1 MSRFGGIFTLGRPD
15 LRGHYH
21 PAREELV
28 LRNKTH
34 MTYEGQQAMP
44 PNFIYS
50 TRRELAILAENCPQL
65 LHTPQHALVHAG
77 IDAIMFDDSSM
88 TVWLV
93 QVTHGS
99 PRPVS
104 PEGLLFLLEVVRE
117 SPYEPSPTHPWQ
129 FVYAIRGQ
137 PANIFFHLSG
147 KERTQRFSISFWMP
161 RIKPYVMQ
169 LRDTK
174 MDLNSSRD
182 PYEQWGLPCKVSQK
196 SSPSL
201 PRRLAH
207 SMGHLFPKYR
217 RTTESSTVQ
226 DELTSD
232 INSAIIRESGVPGAQ
247 LLGKIVR
254 EQDLGTVDHYVRDD
268 EQAQTSSW
276 GKRLAEM
283 CR

>member
-21 PAREELV
+21 LAREELV

-34 MTYEGQQAMP
+34 MTYEGRRAVLP
-44 PNFIYS
+44 SFVYS

-65 LHTPQHALVHAG
+65 LLTPQHALVHPG

-93 QVTHGS
+93 QVTPGS

-129 FVYAIRGQ
+129 FVQAIRGQ
-137 PANIFFHLSG
+137 PTNIFFHLSG
-147 KERTQRFSISFWMP
+147 KERTQRFSMSFWMP
-161 RIKPYVMQ
+161 RIKPYMML
-169 LRDTK
+169 LRSTK
-174 MDLNSSRD
+174 TDVYSSGN
-182 PYEQWGLPCKVSQK
+182 PYEQWGLPYKVSQK
-196 SSPSL
+196 SSPRLPQRLANSMAHL
-201 PRRLAH
+201 VPRR
-207 SMGHLFPKYR
+207 R
-217 RTTESSTVQ
+217 RTTEPSAAQVN
-226 DELTSD
+226 LTSE
-232 INSAIIRESGVPGAQ
+232 INDAIIRGSGVPGAQ
-247 LLGKIVR
+247 LLGEIER
-254 EQDLGTVDHYVRDD
+254 EQDPGPVNHYVRDD
-268 EQAQTSSW
+268 EQTSSW
-276 GKRLAEM
+276 GKRLAEV